1 MRRLW
6 RRLIGGRHATGARGE
21 RYAARWLRRRGY
33 QILMR
38 NLTLGDDEADLVAL
52 DPDGVTVVIVEVK
65 TRRSDEPPPE
75 EQIDG
80 RKRFRLARLAARLQ
94 RSGEYEGRPF
104 RFDAVAIVWPDP
116 GRPDVRHYV
125 GAFDSPF

>member
-1 MRRLW
+1 MMRPW
-6 RRLIGGRHATGARGE
+6 RRLIGGRHPTGARGE
-21 RYAARWLRRRGY
+21 PYAARWLRRRGY

-38 NLTLGDDEADLVAL
+38 NFTLGDDEADLVAL

-116 GRPDVRHYV
+116 GRPVVRHYV